1 MKVNQGPPG
10 GTPGAAGPTSNT
22 GAKESKSSAGET
34 QGKKFENLLEEGAE
48 HSAHPAA
55 AQGSKLLLGSKG
67 GATPEAM
74 LKGKNL
80 KLPEGTVQKEDV
92 EVSETL
98 TGKGQPKEGGP
109 IAGKA
114 FKSLLDQHQESKT
127 EDGGKPNAG
136 YEGLPLSAYL
146 EPAAPAVK
154 PVETVQHAG
163 LQVHEIEKM
172 VDRVLV
178 GVNASGE
185 PEMRMDVHL
194 DSLGPLNIQVTRGE
208 EGLKIHFNAQTENA
222 GIQLNQ
228 NLAALQQ
235 TLAAKGLQ
243 VADIQLLVANEPL
256 AMNTLLDHPKGG
268 STERVHRKDRAQ
280 KATGDKVQRSTRGP
294 S

>member
-1 MKVNQGPPG
+1 MKVNSGPPG
-10 GTPGAAGPTSNT
+10 GKAPGSAVPARESGP
-22 GAKESKSSAGET
+22 KESKSSADQT
-34 QGKKFENLLEEGAE
+34 QGKKFENLLEEKPEVNERAGAQ
-48 HSAHPAA
+48 A
-55 AQGSKLLLGSKG
+55 KLLLGSKG
-67 GATPEAM
+67 LSPDAM

-80 KLPEGTVQKEDV
+80 KLPEGVVQQEDAALT
-92 EVSETL
+92 ETL
-98 TGKGQPKEGGP
+98 TGEQKEGP
-109 IAGKA
+109 VAGKA
-114 FKSLLDQHQESKT
+114 FKSLLDQHQDTSAD
-127 EDGGKPNAG
+127 DGCKPGAG

-146 EPAAPAVK
+146 EPAAPTK

-178 GVNASGE
+178 GVNATGE

-222 GIQLNQ
+222 GIQLGQ

-235 TLAAKGLQ
+235 TLSAKGLQ

-256 AMNTLLDHPKGG
+256 AMNSLIDQPKAG
-268 STERVHRKDRAQ
+268 STDRVLRKDRAQ
-280 KATGDKVQRSTRGP
+280 KATAEKLQRSTKGP